1 MGAVSPCPFPMKK
14 LLLLC
19 PSRGRSERIKPFLDS
34 IEKTCNFE
42 NTRLQILLD
51 KDDKDLG
58 NYFKV
63 LPSWAQIKVFDRKY
77 DNTLTTE
84 ILNRAFKQD
93 DDYEFYSVTNDDMVY
108 LTPGWDEKLC
118 VKGKIYCGVE
128 ENALKKY
135 GTTTP
140 RPIDP
145 HTFPYT
151 SCIDGDIV
159 RALGWI
165 QYPKLRHSA
174 GDNIW
179 YWIGRRMNVLFCDES
194 VRYVHRSAYFNDGEA
209 DDTFNKTNSYNN
221 IDDFY
226 IYKDWLKYKCVFDI
240 AKIKEKLCQTQH
252 MEPSPLPQTEHLGL
266 PVSQ

>member
-1 MGAVSPCPFPMKK
+1 MKK

-19 PSRGRSERIKPFLDS
+19 PSRGRSERIKDFIDS
-34 IEKTCNFE
+34 VERTCNLD

-51 KDDKDLG
+51 RDDKQLN

-63 LPSWAQIKVFDRKY
+63 LPEWAQIKVFDRKY

-93 DDYEFYSVTNDDMVY
+93 NDYNFYSVTNDDMIY
-108 LTPGWDEKLC
+108 LTEGWDERLC
-118 VKGKIYCGVE
+118 NKGKVSCGVE

-135 GTTTP
+135 GINTP
-140 RPIDP
+140 RPIEP

-151 SCIDGDIV
+151 SCIDGDII

-174 GDNIW
+174 GDNVW
-179 YWIGRRMNVLFCDES
+179 YWLARRMNILFCDEL
-194 VRYVHRSAYFNDGEA
+194 VRYVHRSAYFNDGDSDE
-209 DDTFNKTNSYNN
+209 TFGKTNATNN
-221 IDDFY
+221 IDDYY

-240 AKIKEKLCQTQH
+240 KKIKENLCQTQR
-252 MEPSPLPQTEHLGL
+252 MEVLPLPQMEHLAL
-266 PVSQ
+266 QENQ